1 MLAGM
6 NRRMALSIAWAAF
19 LAGCAAPPPPAT
31 TAAAKPPGRDCSACL
46 MENPGDVRPCVKI
59 CHQPEGDLGGAD
71 AGGVIR

>member
-1 MLAGM
+1 MLATM
-6 NRRMALSIAWAAF
+6 DRRTALSIAWAAL
-19 LAGCAAPPPPAT
+19 LAGCAAPPPAT

-59 CHQPEGDLGGAD
+59 CHQPESDLGGAD

>member
-1 MLAGM
+1 MLGGM
-6 NRRMALSIAWAAF
+6 DRLTALSIAWAAL
-19 LAGCAAPPPPAT
+19 LAGCAAPLPAA

-59 CHQPEGDLGGAD
+59 CHQPESDLGGAD